1 MPDVPVQTGSAE
13 ADAAITIAQISA
25 KVYNFL
31 RDLGLFTGATEHL
44 TWDDANKAGNDYA
57 DKIIPAILSAS
68 ENNDTKIL
76 KIENELSAR
85 IITWYADSG
94 WWDIATSWQ
103 MQQDERS
110 DIVNHPDWT
119 PTQRLRN
126 TIWRYHVWVFGNI
139 DSAHLDSA
147 NIYLTD
153 IAKAVLVP
161 SLAIVNITKLALPVS
176 YDIPGSSTGTGG
188 VTTTPNAT
196 SGIFGTGTTMSAMSW
211 VAIAVMIAILAA
223 MFLYKK

>member
-1 MPDVPVQTGSAE
+1 MADVVIA
-13 ADAAITIAQISA
+13 IAQISA

-31 RDLGLFTGATEHL
+31 RDLGLFKGATEHL

-68 ENNDTKIL
+68 ENNNTKIL

-176 YDIPGSSTGTGG
+176 NDIPGSSTGTGDIPGSSTGTGG
-188 VTTTPNAT
+188 VTTTPSTT